1 MPIVSSTH
9 TAGHAQADGRRYVT
23 ETHTDSDG
31 GVHVAEYLA
40 AVDADYVAIRDARA
54 LVIAEQLAE
63 AEAQALA
70 DDGV

>member
-9 TAGHAQADGRRYVT
+9 IAGHEQIDGRRYVT
-23 ETHTDSDG
+23 ETHTDSGG
-31 GVHVAEYLA
+31 GVHRVEYLA
-40 AVDADYVAIRDARA
+40 AVGLNYVAVRDARA
-54 LVIAEQLAE
+54 VRIADQLAE